1 MRRSPYPSRT
11 LAGLLAFS
19 CLLLAPSAA
28 AAKGDVF
35 KLTDPRGD
43 DCGDGTLV
51 YPLRDDLKPGDL
63 DLLSFSAHVT
73 KYGTEFEAVF
83 ARPIAYPARQTIDAV
98 GTSLGD
104 VARFGF
110 YTFNIDIYIDMDHVA
125 GSGSMS
131 SLPGRKVTI
140 ASASAWEKAIILT
153 PRPYEAEEIFKQS
166 LAKTAKDELKARKP
180 RVDKEDVELL
190 KKEIAAQVAR
200 SVYFPTRVR
209 VSGSTVR
216 FEVPDDFLG
225 ESAKDTW
232 GYVVTVSGADMRQK
246 FNIPVI
252 NKAQIGGPGVMIL
265 PILPGR
271 SQEAFGG
278 AREDDALQPPL
289 VDIIVPAGMKQEDIL
304 KDYDLVQQRPV
315 ALPGVVPA
323 AEKAAGSGAAPKR

>member
-1 MRRSPYPSRT
+1 MRRSPHPSRIV
-11 LAGLLAFS
+11 AGLLALS
-19 CLLLAPSAA
+19 CLLLAPTA

-43 DCGDGTLV
+43 DHGDGTLL

-63 DLLSFSAHVT
+63 DLLSFSARVT
-73 KYGTEFEAVF
+73 KDGTEFEAVF

-98 GTSLGD
+98 GTSLED

-110 YTFNIDIYIDMDHVA
+110 YTFNLDIYIDMDRIA
-125 GSGSMS
+125 GSGSTS

-140 ASASAWEKAIILT
+140 ASGSAWEKAIILT
-153 PRPYEAEEIFKQS
+153 PRPYEAQGMFQKS
-166 LAKTAKDELKARKP
+166 LAKIANDELKASKP
-180 RVDKEDVELL
+180 RVDSEDLELL
-190 KKEIAAQVAR
+190 KRQIAAQVER
-200 SVYFPTRVR
+200 SVYFPTRVN

-216 FEVPDDFLG
+216 FLVPDDFLG
-225 ESAKDTW
+225 EPAKDTW

-252 NKAQIGGPGVMIL
+252 NEAQIGGPGVMIL

-271 SQEAFGG
+271 SGEAFGG

-289 VDIIVPAGMKQEDIL
+289 VDIIVPAGLKQEDLL
-304 KDYDLVQQRPV
+304 KDYDLLEERPV

-323 AEKAAGSGAAPKR
+323 VENASVGGAAPKP